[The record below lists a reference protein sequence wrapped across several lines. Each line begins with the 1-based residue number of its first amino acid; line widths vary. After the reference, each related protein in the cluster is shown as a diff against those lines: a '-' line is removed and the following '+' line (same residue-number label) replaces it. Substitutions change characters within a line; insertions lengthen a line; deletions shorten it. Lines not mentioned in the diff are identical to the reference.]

1 LDTEQLAIEE
11 VPAETNLRR
20 SRQLTILIW
29 AQAAFLAAT
38 YAVGVWLTVEV
49 HGASITTPEVIA
61 HGVASSGF
69 ATLTGLV
76 AFLAAVLRKKGIAVA
91 NTLLFTLTVVAGAT
105 GFSFL
110 GDITNAAVIS
120 VTNLSMM
127 VVVGLGMP
135 ISGYSLSV
143 LSEEVRGKEHGVSP
157 ASVMMYLALGALA
170 LTIIAG
176 AGVSS
181 ASFYATAVAAH
192 VGLSALTVA
201 LVLGALIMT
210 IMEGSE
216 TGESKTHWVP
226 QRAGYSL
233 ISLAAIC
240 LAAGDGVI
248 AVTAGGGISYIIV
261 MAEIGVL
268 VYAFLL
274 LAIAAPYHLA
284 FHLGRLFGLV
294 RRLRPRGEVQA
305 S

>member
-1 LDTEQLAIEE
+1 MKI
-11 VPAETNLRR
+11 
-20 SRQLTILIW
+20 IW

-49 HGASITTPEVIA
+49 HGASVTTPEVVL

-76 AFLAAVLRKKGIAVA
+76 AFLAAVLRKRGIALA
-91 NTLLFTLTVVAGAT
+91 NTLLFVLTVVAGAT

-110 GDITNAAVIS
+110 GDVTNSAVIS

-143 LSEEVRGKEHGVSP
+143 LSEEVRGEEHGVSP
-157 ASVMMYLALGALA
+157 ASVMIYLALGALA

-181 ASFYATAVAAH
+181 ASFYATAVATH

-201 LVLGALIMT
+201 LVLGALILT
-210 IMEGSE
+210 ILEGSE
-216 TGESKTHWVP
+216 TATSRPHWVP

-233 ISLAAIC
+233 LGLAAIC
-240 LAAGDGVI
+240 IAAGDGVI
-248 AVTAGGGISYIIV
+248 AVTAGGGLSYIIV

-268 VYAFLL
+268 AYVFLL

-284 FHLGRLFGLV
+284 FHLGRIFGV
-294 RRLRPRGEVQA
+294 VKRFRPKGEVQTV
-305 S
+305 